1 METKHKGD
9 RRRLWLFLPLLVAPF
24 LAFAFYKLD
33 GGKGELPGA
42 EKQQSKGINTELP
55 NAAMKEEQPVS
66 KIGYYQ
72 RADRDSAVSGRS
84 AERESS
90 GGFAF
95 RSPEEDPQTKAIN
108 SRLELLNAEISRPAE
123 EYKPSPVAVKQPPSG
138 MKNDV
143 DRLEALMKTMQEDKG
158 GEDPEMTQLAQMMDK
173 LIAVQNP
180 ELAKQLYQK
189 TEAEIESDSLF
200 KAIPAVIAG
209 DQKARQGSVVELRL
223 LDTVVLN
230 GVKIPKGHA
239 LFGLAS
245 FSNQRLNL
253 EIKNIRLGNLVIPVN
268 LTVYDQRDAM
278 AGINAPE
285 AMLTEAVGNG
295 SVDAMGSVGISGF
308 DLTTQ
313 IAGAGIDAA
322 RSLLTKKI
330 RRVKQGLKAG
340 YPLLLRDNTKK
351 LK

>member
-1 METKHKGD
+1 METKNKGD
-9 RRRLWLFLPLLVAPF
+9 KRKLWLLLPVLVLPF
-24 LAFAFYKLD
+24 LAFAFYKMD
-33 GGKGELPGA
+33 GGTDEVA
-42 EKQQSKGINTELP
+42 EDAATAKGINTELP
-55 NAAMKEEQPVS
+55 GAVVKDDQPIS

-72 RADRDSAVSGRS
+72 RADRDSAKAGRLPGN
-84 AERESS
+84 EVSS
-90 GGFAF
+90 GLAF
-95 RSPEEDPQTKAIN
+95 RNAGEDQQTRAIN
-108 SRLELLNAEISRPAE
+108 SRLEMLNREISRPVE
-123 EYKPSPVAVKQPPSG
+123 EYKPSAVAAKPAPSG

-143 DRLEALMKTMQEDKG
+143 DRLEALMKTMQQDKG
-158 GEDPEMTQLAQMMDK
+158 GDDPEMAQLTAMMDK

-189 TEAEIESDSLF
+189 PDVAGAPDSLF

-209 DQKARQGSVVELRL
+209 SQKARQGSVVELRL
-223 LDTVVLN
+223 LDSVLLS
-230 GVKIPKGHA
+230 GVMIPKGHA

-253 EIKNIRLGNLVIPVN
+253 EIKNIRLGNQVIPVN
-268 LTVYDQRDAM
+268 LTVYDRRDAM

-285 AMLTEAVGNG
+285 ALLSEAIG
-295 SVDAMGSVGISGF
+295 SGASDAMGSVGISGF

-322 RSLLTKKI
+322 RSLLTNKI
-330 RRVKQGLKAG
+330 RRVKQNLKAG
-340 YPLLLRDNTKK
+340 YPVLLRDNTKK